1 MDKEKIKK
9 ELQALIEEGYDIYY
23 ACAIGY
29 KNHYFENHNE
39 EIQKEA
45 NDAFKK
51 IKDPNQAYYTW
62 YATSCEVVDFLSPRR
77 LEEFE
82 RFYDGNKTIKKD
94 GDLNVLTAG
103 ITHYF
108 QGFSTK
114 KNYETKDFFTS
125 FATGFIAQRNILK
138 AIAENVDNVLFNLES
153 EIQYGFSK
161 SEIEVAKELQ
171 KNKHLR
177 EAGVIAGLVIELH
190 LKNVAKNKNIKL
202 PKNPQ
207 MKHYNEKLKGKAYD
221 ATMTKRVELCANIRN
236 KCAHASD
243 NPPTDYEIDTIISS
257 AEIIIATVNS

>member
-1 MDKEKIKK
+1 MNKEQVKK
-9 ELQALIEEGYDIYY
+9 KLVLLLNEGRDIY
-23 ACAIGY
+23 CASLVEYNKDYY
-29 KNHYFENHNE
+29 KNADKRSQ
-39 EIQKEA
+39 EIVKEA
-45 NDAFKK
+45 VEK
-51 IKDPNQAYYTW
+51 IKDPKQAYYTW
-62 YATSCEVVDFLSPRR
+62 YATSCEVVHFLSPRR

-82 RFYDGNKTIKKD
+82 RFYDGNKTIKKN

-108 QGFSTK
+108 QGLMTK
-114 KNYETKDFFTS
+114 KNHETTDFFTTFTS
-125 FATGFIAQRNILK
+125 GFLAQRNILK

-177 EAGVIAGLVIELH
+177 EAGVIAGLVIEIH
-190 LKNVAKNKNIKL
+190 LKNVAKSRNIKL

-207 MKHYNEKLKGKAYD
+207 MKHYKEALKETFPD
-221 ATMTKRVELCANIRN
+221 ATIAKQIELCITIRN

-243 NPPTDYEIDTIISS
+243 NPPTDDQINTIISS
-257 AEIIIATVNS
+257 AEIIIARVN